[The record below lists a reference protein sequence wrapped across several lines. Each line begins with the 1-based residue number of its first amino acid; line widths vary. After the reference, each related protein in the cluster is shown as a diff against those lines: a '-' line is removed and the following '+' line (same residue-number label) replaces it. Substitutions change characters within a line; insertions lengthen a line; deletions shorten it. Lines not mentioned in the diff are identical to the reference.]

1 MFMVVPLAE
10 VGRMK
15 VQICPSDL
23 TYPQKK
29 LLAIRLLAMKLV
41 LMDPAS
47 HLDHLVP
54 YL

>member
-1 MFMVVPLAE
+1 MVIVEPLVE

-29 LLAIRLLAMKLV
+29 LLATKLLAMNLAQ
-41 LMDPAS
+41 MDLAN
-47 HLDHLVP
+47 HQDHLVP